1 MPVID
6 KVAKRVLNWYMGS
19 MMTYGFVRAVTY
31 EHETTQRYYNNKTE
45 RSEVK
50 EMLVM
55 DKIWC
60 VMGKTCI
67 AVFAWPGMLVY
78 DLSRLEMCMMRGK
91 NHEEYK

>member
-1 MPVID
+1 M
-6 KVAKRVLNWYMGS
+6 L
-19 MMTYGFVRAVTY
+19 YGFTSAVTY
-31 EHETTQRYYNNKTE
+31 EPEPESTRRYFNNKTE

-60 VMGKTCI
+60 VMGKTGT
-67 AVFAWPGMLVY
+67 AVVMWPGMLVY
-78 DLSRLEMCMMRGK
+78 DLSRLECVLRGK